1 MPVER
6 AEASYDFKAYYMAL
20 RAYLFSIPD
29 AHVMMSGDDRGIEQE
44 AVGGGFG
51 VVVMKLDDGEVVAAR
66 VSDGGPA
73 AAAGM
78 RAGARIIRWGGKP
91 VIKAMEETSTLLAK
105 ATQATHEE
113 RTYEQLRFLV
123 RAPAGSARAVTFKNR
138 GETINR
144 SVALTA
150 IDDNMETLD
159 FTNPFYD
166 VKKLPPQKMLETKV
180 LQGNVGYVKV
190 LAEADLPP
198 GMTGDHTPTAVLF
211 KNAID
216 SFINNK
222 ASGIVVDVRG
232 NLGGDDA
239 MVAQFLS
246 SFCEDKTLYEYGN
259 WYNAV
264 SGKMEIWLGD
274 DQTGDCTNPGTGLYI
289 EPGETRYSGPVVA
302 LVNTGCVSSGEG
314 VAMGVKNLPEGRVT
328 GFWGTN
334 GSFGMSGD
342 TVKMPGELTVS
353 FPYGQS
359 LDKNK
364 VVQIDSRD
372 GVGGVSPNP
381 RLPMTLDNAIRW
393 GSGQD
398 VVLEHALSLLG
409 ETGNSR

>member
-1 MPVER
+1 
-6 AEASYDFKAYYMAL
+6 
-20 RAYLFSIPD
+20 
-29 AHVMMSGDDRGIEQE
+29 
-44 AVGGGFG
+44 
-51 VVVMKLDDGEVVAAR
+51 
-66 VSDGGPA
+66 
-73 AAAGM
+73 M

-105 ATQATHEE
+105 ATQATDEE
-113 RTYEQLRFLV
+113 RAYEQLRFLV
-123 RAPAGSARAVTFKNR
+123 RAPEGSARAVTFKNR

-144 SVALTA
+144 SVALTT

-232 NLGGDDA
+232 NLGGEDA

-264 SGKMEIWLGD
+264 SGKIEIWLGD